1 VESHVFDRGVRPYV
15 LTHDEKRMYAQ
26 LSEFHGV
33 IEYGLP
39 ERRTLRSR
47 ELPIDA
53 GVTEEDYDFEAPH
66 HGLALSPDER
76 TLCAAGRAS
85 DYVALISTERLE
97 PTAIIEVDDAP
108 GWAAITPDG
117 RHCFAANTRADTLS
131 VISLAERREVVRLKG
146 GDGPKQIEAA
156 ELPDEVACGPVGC
169 PPDLRLETRCRR
181 GALRAELLGETGAV
195 RRVSFRLGAVRAPDT
210 RAPFARTF
218 GRRTTARRRG
228 RTVRAIAEL
237 AGGGRAKRSGVAPRC
252 G

>member
-1 VESHVFDRGVRPYV
+1 V
-15 LTHDEKRMYAQ
+15 LTHDETRMYAQ

-33 IEYGLP
+33 IEYGLA
-39 ERRTLRSR
+39 ERRVLRTR
-47 ELPIDA
+47 ELPVDP

-66 HGLALSPDER
+66 HGLAMTPDER

-85 DYVALISTERLE
+85 DYVALIATDTLA
-97 PTAIIEVDDAP
+97 PTAIVEVDDAP

-131 VISLAERREVVRLKG
+131 VISLAERREVTRLKG

-156 ELPDEVACGPVGC
+156 SIPDPVACGAGGC
-169 PPDLRLETRCRR
+169 VADLRLETRCRR
-181 GALRAELLGETGAV
+181 GALRAELLGETRAV
-195 RRVSFRLGAVRAPDT
+195 RRVTFRLGAVAAPDA

-228 RTVRAIAEL
+228 RTVRAIAEV
-237 AGGGRAKRSGVAPRC
+237 AGGARVKRSAVAPGC
-252 G
+252 PT